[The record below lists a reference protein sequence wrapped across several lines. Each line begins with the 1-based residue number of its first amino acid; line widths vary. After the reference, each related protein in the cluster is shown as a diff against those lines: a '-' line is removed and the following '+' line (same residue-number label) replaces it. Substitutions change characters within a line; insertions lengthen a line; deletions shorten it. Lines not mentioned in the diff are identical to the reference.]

1 MCKDTISTFELM
13 QMFPNNEVA
22 RLYIEKKRWSD
33 NVKCPLCGSDEKIT
47 ARGNK
52 RTGYYVCKSCSKE
65 FTVRTGTIFQR
76 SHIPLN
82 KWLFAIYLFV
92 TSRKGVSSLQLSKE
106 IGMTQKS
113 AWFMLQRIRE
123 ACGKDGDD
131 LLDGIIEIDETYI
144 GGKEK
149 NKHQNKRTQGAQGRS
164 TKTKVAVVGLKQR
177 DGEVRASSFKKVD
190 YNSVQTYIDQNIKVG
205 STIST
210 DEARFY
216 KPVKGYSKLM
226 VNHSVGEFVNGMA
239 STNGIESMWAVLK
252 RGYYGTFHH
261 FTKKHID
268 RYVDEF
274 TFRLNEGN
282 IKIHTLDRISS
293 LLSGGF
299 TKTLTYK
306 ELVA

>member
-13 QMFPNNEVA
+13 QMFPNNEAA
-22 RLYIEKKRWSD
+22 RLYIEKKRWDD
-33 NVKCPLCGSDEKIT
+33 NVKCPLCGSGEKIT
-47 ARGNK
+47 ARGGK
-52 RTGYYVCKSCSKE
+52 RLGYYVCKSCSKE
-65 FTVRTGTIFQR
+65 FTVRTGTIFER

-92 TSRKGVSSLQLSKE
+92 TSRKRISSLQLSKE
-106 IGMTQKS
+106 IGITQKS
-113 AWFMLQRIRE
+113 SWYMLQRIRE
-123 ACGKDGDD
+123 ACGKDSGG

-149 NKHQNKRTQGAQGRS
+149 NKHQNKRTQGTQGRS

-177 DGEVRASSFKKVD
+177 DGEVRAKSFKKVD
-190 YNSVQTYIDQNIKVG
+190 SNSVQTYIDQNVKAG

-282 IKIHTLDRISS
+282 VKIHTLDRISS
-293 LLSGGF
+293 LLSGAF